1 MEKRIRMNISV
12 TKEENLLI
20 KKLAKE
26 EERPYS
32 RQIVYMTN
40 FYIENNKLKNRTK

>member
-1 MEKRIRMNISV
+1 MAKRMRMNISV
-12 TKEENLLI
+12 TKEENALI

-32 RQIVYMTN
+32 RQIIYMMN
-40 FYIENNKLKNRTK
+40 FYIEHNKKNEVK

>member
-1 MEKRIRMNISV
+1 MAKRMRMNISV
-12 TKEENLLI
+12 TKEENALI

-32 RQIVYMTN
+32 RQIIYMMN
-40 FYIENNKLKNRTK
+40 FYIENNKKNEVK

>member
-1 MEKRIRMNISV
+1 MNISV

-20 KKLAKE
+20 KTLAKE

-40 FYIENNKLKNRTK
+40 YYIEHTKQKDRKK